1 MKQECPIYLKS
12 IGKCKS
18 LVVILSDSK
27 SELDSN
33 ESDQEGIVS
42 AFTATIESIKELV
55 DIIDEEEELME
66 SKFEKMED
74 QDDIHTAYTKLYKV
88 SKKHEKLYRLASRK
102 LSEVELERE
111 ELSTK
116 VDETNQTIE
125 AMRFENNLLVEK
137 AKKLDAELFQVR
149 A

>member
-1 MKQECPIYLKS
+1 MKQECPMYLKS
-12 IGKCKS
+12 IGKSKA
-18 LVVILSDSK
+18 LETTLSDLEPEANSD
-27 SELDSN
+27 EN
-33 ESDQEGIVS
+33 DQEGIVS

-66 SKFEKMED
+66 SKFEKMDD